1 MRTLF
6 FVVGL
11 AAAAQLN
18 PVTRVVE
25 LMEGLTKKIK
35 ADGDAEQELYDKFKC
50 WCTKVI
56 NAKTES
62 IAANEAR
69 IDELAQYID
78 DLTSGRVELTS
89 ERQELEAEIAG
100 LEKAIEAET
109 TMREKEHEDFVAA
122 KDEMDKAIAAL
133 KSAIFTL
140 GNATED
146 HMPAMLVAKLQSVLK
161 VGQGFLAKQDISELH
176 KILDVPEVDW
186 KKLNREATFKKK
198 YEARSGN
205 IQDILKDMLATFT
218 DNLESATAAEDK
230 AKADF
235 DALMEAKKSQL
246 STAKQALLDKTGE
259 KGARGEA
266 LATSREEKTD
276 LEDQNARDEGYL
288 ADTKS
293 TCETRAEEWQVR
305 KKLRAGEVA
314 AINEAI
320 SILRSDDARDTFKR
334 SFESQGLFFTQLNEI
349 RHSHA
354 HRKPRMNALSL
365 LKTLGKTTS
374 DLRLAKVI
382 SALEDQAEQPTEE
395 APPGAAKDE
404 APPAEIDEAD
414 PFKEVIKLIDEVI
427 AELDSE
433 EETDI
438 TNKEQCEKERME
450 NTQQAKVVSKEID
463 TNVETMDRLTAEIE
477 AANKTVQEIIAEIA
491 DLEMTKKEAG
501 EQRTKENTEYK
512 TDQADDSAAVGL
524 IENAMGVLENFYA
537 ENGLKFVQ
545 VRRVQQPFVEAGEAP
560 TPPPSTWDGEYGG
573 AKGES
578 TGIIAIMTLI
588 KQDIEKDMEKA
599 TKQEE
604 EAQAAYDKLVED
616 INAAIGSKEQTKAD
630 LEGGIAADEESRTA
644 ENSTKATNEGELA
657 SIMDYLKEIAPGCDF
672 IAMHFKMRLTNR
684 QIEKD
689 GLLKA
694 KAILQGA
701 KFD

>member
-1 MRTLF
+1 MRTLL
-6 FVVGL
+6 FVVSL

-25 LMEGLTKKIK
+25 LMEGLQKKIL
-35 ADGDAEQELYDKFKC
+35 ADGDAEQDLYDKFKC

-69 IDELAQYID
+69 IDELEMYID
-78 DLTSGRVELTS
+78 DLTSGRVELTT
-89 ERQELEAEIAG
+89 ERQELEAEISG
-100 LEKAIEAET
+100 LEKAIEEET
-109 TMREKEHEDFVAA
+109 TMRDKEHEDFVAA

-133 KSAIFTL
+133 KSAISVL

-146 HMPAMLVAKLQSVLK
+146 AMPAMLVAKLQRVLK
-161 VGQGFLAKQDISELH
+161 VGQGFLAKQDVSELH

-246 STAKQALLDKTGE
+246 STAKQALLDKNGE

-266 LATSREEKTD
+266 LATSEQEKTD
-276 LEDQNARDEGYL
+276 LEDQNTRDQGYL

-293 TCETRAEEWQVR
+293 TCETRADEWQVR
-305 KKLRAGEVA
+305 KKLRTGEIA

-320 SILRSDDARDTFKR
+320 SILRSDDARDTFKK
-334 SFESQGLFFTQLNEI
+334 SFDSQGLFFTQMNEI

-354 HRKPRMNALSL
+354 SRRPRMSALGL
-365 LKTLGKTTS
+365 LKTLGKTTK
-374 DLRLAKVI
+374 DLRLTKLI
-382 SALEDQAEQPTEE
+382 SALEDQAERQPKEE
-395 APPGAAKDE
+395 MPPGE

-414 PFKEVIKLIDEVI
+414 PFKAVIALIDEII
-427 AELDSE
+427 AELDTE
-433 EETDI
+433 EATDI
-438 TNKEQCEKERME
+438 KNKEQCESERME

-463 TNVETMDRLTAEIE
+463 TNVETMDRLTAQIE
-477 AANKTVQEIIAEIA
+477 AANKTVKEIIAEIE
-491 DLEMTKKEAG
+491 DLETTKKEAG
-501 EQRTKENTEYK
+501 EQRTKENAEYMSAK
-512 TDQADDSAAVGL
+512 ADDAAAVGL
-524 IENAMGVLENFYA
+524 IENAIGVLDSFYT
-537 ENGLKFVQ
+537 ENGLKLMQ

-560 TPPPSTWDGEYGG
+560 TPPPSTWDSEYGG

-604 EAQAAYDKLVED
+604 EAVASYDKLVED
-616 INAAIGSKEQTKAD
+616 INGAIGAKEQTKAD
-630 LEGGIAADEESRTA
+630 LEGSIAADEESRSS
-644 ENSTKATNEGELA
+644 ENSTMATNQGELN

-672 IAMHFKMRLTNR
+672 IAMNFKMRLSNR

-694 KAILQGA
+694 KAILEGA
-701 KFD
+701 VFE

>member
-1 MRTLF
+1 LL

-11 AAAAQLN
+11 AAATQLN
-18 PVTRVVE
+18 PITRVVE
-25 LMEGLTKKIK
+25 LMEGLTKKVIE
-35 ADGDAEQELYDKFKC
+35 DGKAEQDLYDKFKC

-56 NAKTES
+56 NAKTTS

-69 IDELAQYID
+69 IDELDQYID
-78 DLTSGRVELTS
+78 DLESGRVELTS

-100 LEKAIEAET
+100 LEKAIEEET
-109 TMREKEHEDFVAA
+109 TMREKEAEDFAAA

-133 KSAIFTL
+133 KSAVYTL

-146 HMPAMLVAKLQSVLK
+146 SMPAMLVSKLQSVLK
-161 VGQGFLAKQDISELH
+161 VGQGFLAKQDVSALH

-205 IQDILKDMLATFT
+205 IQDILKDMLTTFT
-218 DNLESATAAEDK
+218 DNLLAATAAEDK

-246 STAKQALLDKTGE
+246 STAKQALLDKAGE

-266 LATSREEKTD
+266 LAVSKEEKAD
-276 LEDQNARDEGYL
+276 LEAQNDRDNGYL

-293 TCETRAEEWQVR
+293 TCETRADEWAVR
-305 KKLRAGEVA
+305 KKLRAGEIA

-320 SILRSDDARDTFKR
+320 SILRSDDARDTFKK
-334 SFESQGLFFTQLNEI
+334 SFDSQGFFFMQMNEI
-349 RHSHA
+349 RHKSSN
-354 HRKPRMNALSL
+354 RKPRMTALSL
-365 LKTLGKTTS
+365 LKTLGKSTR
-374 DLRLAKVI
+374 DLKLTKII
-382 SALEDQAEQPTEE
+382 SALENGLEQPKEE
-395 APPGAAKDE
+395 GPPGAAGSE
-404 APPAEIDEAD
+404 EIDEAD
-414 PFKEVIKLIDEVI
+414 PFKAVIALIDEVI
-427 AELDSE
+427 AELDTE

-438 TNKEQCEKERME
+438 KNKEQCESERMD

-463 TNVETMDRLTAEIE
+463 TNVETMDRLTEQIDAAMKVVEEIE
-477 AANKTVQEIIAEIA
+477 AEIA

-501 EQRTKENTEYK
+501 EQRAKETAEYVADK
-512 TDQADDSAAVGL
+512 ADDAAAVGL
-524 IENAMGVLENFYA
+524 IENAMGVLESFYQ
-537 ENGLKFVQ
+537 ENGLMLAQ
-545 VRRVQQPFVEAGEAP
+545 VRRVTQPFVEAGEAP
-560 TPPPSTWDGEYGG
+560 TPPPSTWSAEYGG

-578 TGIIAIMTLI
+578 TGIISIMTLI
-588 KQDIEKDMEKA
+588 KEDIEKDMAKA

-604 EAQAAYDKLVED
+604 DAVAAYDKLVED
-616 INAAIGSKEQTKAD
+616 IDASIGAKMQTKAD
-630 LEGGIAADEESRTA
+630 LEGSIAADEESRTA

-657 SIMDYLKEIAPGCDF
+657 SVMDYLKEIAPGCDF
-672 IAMHFKMRLTNR
+672 IAMHFTMRLKNR

-694 KAILQGA
+694 KAILEGA
-701 KFD
+701 KFE

>member
-1 MRTLF
+1 LF

-25 LMEGLTKKIK
+25 LMEGLQKKIL
-35 ADGDAEQELYDKFKC
+35 ADGDAEQDLYDKFKC

-69 IDELAQYID
+69 IDELEMYID
-78 DLTSGRVELTS
+78 DLTSGRVELTT

-100 LEKAIEAET
+100 LEKAIEEET
-109 TMREKEHEDFVAA
+109 TMREKEHTDFLAA

-133 KSAIFTL
+133 KSASYTL
-140 GNATED
+140 GNATEE

-161 VGQGFLAKQDISELH
+161 VGQGFLAKNDISELH

-198 YEARSGN
+198 YEARSGG
-205 IQDILKDMLATFT
+205 IQGILKDMLATFV
-218 DNLESATAAEDK
+218 DNLHAATEAEDK
-230 AKADF
+230 AKENF

-246 STAKQALLDKTGE
+246 STAKQALLDKNGE

-266 LATSREEKTD
+266 LATSKEEKTD
-276 LEDQNARDEGYL
+276 LEDQNSRDEGYL

-293 TCETRAEEWQVR
+293 TCEQRADEWQVR

-314 AINEAI
+314 AIGEAI
-320 SILRSDDARDTFKR
+320 SILRSDDARDTFKK
-334 SFESQGLFFTQLNEI
+334 SFDSQGLFFTQLNEI
-349 RHSHA
+349 RHSRSL
-354 HRKPRMNALSL
+354 RKPRMSAISL
-365 LKTLGKTTS
+365 LKTLGKTTK
-374 DLRLAKVI
+374 DLRLAKLV
-382 SALEDQAEQPTEE
+382 SVLEDQADKQPKEE
-395 APPGAAKDE
+395 GPPGATE
-404 APPAEIDEAD
+404 EIDEAD
-414 PFKEVIKLIDEVI
+414 PFKAVLQLIDDVI

-438 TNKEQCEKERME
+438 ANKEQCEKERME

-463 TNVETMDRLTAEIE
+463 TNVETMDRLTEQIL
-477 AANKTVQEIIAEIA
+477 AANKTVQEILAEIA
-491 DLEMTKKEAG
+491 DLEQTKKAAG
-501 EQRTKENTEYK
+501 EQRADENREY
-512 TDQADDSAAVGL
+512 TTAQADDTAAAGL
-524 IENAMGVLENFYA
+524 VENAIGVLENFYA
-537 ENGLKFVQ
+537 ENGLNLAQ
-545 VRRVQQPFVEAGEAP
+545 VRRVKQPFVEAGEAP
-560 TPPPSTWDGEYGG
+560 TPPPSTWDNEYGG

-578 TGIIAIMTLI
+578 QGIVAIMTLI
-588 KQDIEKDMEKA
+588 KEDIEKDKNKA
-599 TKQEE
+599 KKMEE
-604 EAQAAYDKLVED
+604 EAVAAYEKMVED
-616 INAAIGSKEQTKAD
+616 IDSAIGAKEQTKAD
-630 LEGGIAADEESRTA
+630 LEGGIAADEESRVA

-657 SIMDYLKEIAPGCDF
+657 SIMSYLKEIAPGCDF
-672 IAMHFKMRLTNR
+672 IAMHFTMRLTNR
-684 QIEKD
+684 QLEKD

>member
-1 MRTLF
+1 MRTLL
-6 FVVGL
+6 FVVSL

-25 LMEGLTKKIK
+25 LMEGLQKKIL
-35 ADGDAEQELYDKFKC
+35 ADGDAEQDLYDKFKC

-69 IDELAQYID
+69 VDELEMYID
-78 DLTSGRVELTS
+78 DLTSGRVELTT
-89 ERQELEAEIAG
+89 ERQELEAEISG
-100 LEKAIEAET
+100 LEKAIEEET
-109 TMREKEHEDFVAA
+109 TMRDKEHEDFVAA

-133 KSAIFTL
+133 KSAISVL

-146 HMPAMLVAKLQSVLK
+146 AMPAMLVAKLQRVLK
-161 VGQGFLAKQDISELH
+161 VGQGFLAKQDVSELH

-205 IQDILKDMLATFT
+205 IQDILKDMLMTFT

-246 STAKQALLDKTGE
+246 STAKQALLDKNGE

-266 LATSREEKTD
+266 LATSREEKAD
-276 LEDQNARDEGYL
+276 LEEQNTKDEGYL

-293 TCETRAEEWQVR
+293 TCETRAEEWATR

-314 AINEAI
+314 AIGEAI
-320 SILRSDDARDTFKR
+320 SILRSDDARDTFKK
-334 SFESQGLFFTQLNEI
+334 SFDSQGFFFMQMNEI
-349 RHSHA
+349 RHRHSH
-354 HRKPRMNALSL
+354 RQPRLSALGL
-365 LKTLGKTTS
+365 LKTLGKTTK
-374 DLRLAKVI
+374 DLRLTKLI
-382 SALEDQAEQPTEE
+382 SALEDQDERQPKEE
-395 APPGAAKDE
+395 GPPGAAASE
-404 APPAEIDEAD
+404 EIDEAD
-414 PFKEVIKLIDEVI
+414 PFKAVIALIDEVI

-433 EETDI
+433 ESTDI

-450 NTQQAKVVSKEID
+450 NTQQAKVISKEID
-463 TNVETMDRLTAEIE
+463 TNVETMDRLTSQIE
-477 AANKTVQEIIAEIA
+477 AANKTVKEIMAEIEE
-491 DLEMTKKEAG
+491 LEMTKQEAG
-501 EQRTKENTEYK
+501 AQREKETAEYTSAK
-512 TDQADDSAAVGL
+512 ADDTAAVGL
-524 IENAMGVLENFYA
+524 IENAMGVLESFY
-537 ENGLKFVQ
+537 EQNGLKFMQ

-560 TPPPSTWDGEYGG
+560 TPPPSTWDSEYGG

-588 KQDIEKDMEKA
+588 KEDIEKDMAKA

-604 EAQAAYDKLVED
+604 EAQSAYEKLVAD
-616 INAAIGSKEQTKAD
+616 IDGAIGAKEQTKAD
-630 LEGGIAADEESRTA
+630 LEGSIAADEESRSS
-644 ENSTKATNEGELA
+644 ENSTKATNEGELK
-657 SIMDYLKEIAPGCDF
+657 SVMDYLKEIAPGCDF

-684 QIEKD
+684 QLEKD

>member
-1 MRTLF
+1 MRTLL

-11 AAAAQLN
+11 AAGLQLN

-25 LMEGLTKKIK
+25 LMEGLQKKIL
-35 ADGDAEQELYDKFKC
+35 ADGDAEQDLYDKFKC

-69 IDELAQYID
+69 IDELEMYID
-78 DLTSGRVELTS
+78 DLTSGRVELTT

-100 LEKAIEAET
+100 LEKAIEEET
-109 TMREKEHEDFVAA
+109 TMREKEHTDFLAA

-133 KSAIFTL
+133 KSASYTL
-140 GNATED
+140 GNATEE

-161 VGQGFLAKQDISELH
+161 VGQGFLAKNDISELH

-198 YEARSGN
+198 YEARSGG
-205 IQDILKDMLATFT
+205 IQGILKDMLATFV
-218 DNLESATAAEDK
+218 DNLHEATEAEDK
-230 AKADF
+230 AKENF

-246 STAKQALLDKTGE
+246 STAKQALLDKNGE

-266 LATSREEKTD
+266 LATSKEEKTD
-276 LEDQNARDEGYL
+276 LEDQNSRDEGYL

-293 TCETRAEEWQVR
+293 TCEQRADEWQVR

-314 AINEAI
+314 AIGEAI
-320 SILRSDDARDTFKR
+320 SILRSDDARDTFKK
-334 SFESQGLFFTQLNEI
+334 SFDSQGLFFTQLNEI
-349 RHSHA
+349 RHSRSL
-354 HRKPRMNALSL
+354 RKPRMSAISL
-365 LKTLGKTTS
+365 LKTLGKTTK
-374 DLRLAKVI
+374 DLRLAKLV
-382 SALEDQAEQPTEE
+382 SVLEDQADKQPKEE
-395 APPGAAKDE
+395 GPPGATE
-404 APPAEIDEAD
+404 EIDEAD
-414 PFKEVIKLIDEVI
+414 PFKAVLQLIDDVI

-438 TNKEQCEKERME
+438 ANKEQCEKERME

-463 TNVETMDRLTAEIE
+463 TNVETMDRLTEQIL
-477 AANKTVQEIIAEIA
+477 AANKTVQEILAEIA
-491 DLEMTKKEAG
+491 DLEQTKKAAG
-501 EQRTKENTEYK
+501 EQRADENREY
-512 TDQADDSAAVGL
+512 TTAQADDTAAAGL
-524 IENAMGVLENFYA
+524 VENAIGVLENFYA
-537 ENGLKFVQ
+537 ENGLNLAQ
-545 VRRVQQPFVEAGEAP
+545 VRRVKQPFVEAGEAP
-560 TPPPSTWDGEYGG
+560 TPPPSTWDNEYGG

-578 TGIIAIMTLI
+578 QGIVAIMTLI
-588 KQDIEKDMEKA
+588 KEDIEKDMAKA
-599 TKQEE
+599 TKMEE
-604 EAQAAYDKLVED
+604 EAVAAYEKMVED
-616 INAAIGSKEQTKAD
+616 IDSAIGAKEQTKAD
-630 LEGGIAADEESRTA
+630 LEGGIAADEESRVA

-657 SIMDYLKEIAPGCDF
+657 SIMSYLKEIAPGCDF
-672 IAMHFKMRLTNR
+672 IAMHFTMRLTNR
-684 QIEKD
+684 QLEKD